1 MSDNT
6 INIQLPAAFN
16 GTDIDALK
24 MKKMAFL
31 YNAVETGWTV
41 KKKDGS
47 YVFTKRHEDKKEIFS
62 DSYLRQFI
70 EENMDINLLFRKK

>member
-1 MSDNT
+1 MSDNKNII
-6 INIQLPAAFN
+6 INLPSSPSN
-16 GTDIDALK
+16 LEVDPLK

-41 KKKDGS
+41 KKKESS

-70 EENMDINLLFRKK
+70 EENMDINLHCLF

>member
-1 MSDNT
+1 MSKNT
-6 INIQLPAAFN
+6 MNDSINIHVPSASFKDLDP
-16 GTDIDALK
+16 LK

-41 KKKDGS
+41 KKKEGS

-70 EENMDINLLFRKK
+70 EENMDINLL

>member
-1 MSDNT
+1 MSDTNT
-6 INIQLPAAFN
+6 IKINLPLN
-16 GTDIDALK
+16 LEIDDLK

-41 KKKDGS
+41 KKKESS

-62 DSYLRQFI
+62 DTYLRQFI
-70 EENMDINLLFRKK
+70 AENMDINLL

>member
-1 MSDNT
+1 MSDNNKIK
-6 INIQLPAAFN
+6 INLPSN
-16 GTDIDALK
+16 LEIDDLK

-31 YNAVETGWTV
+31 YNALETGWTV
-41 KKKDGS
+41 KKKESS

-70 EENMDINLLFRKK
+70 AENMDINLL